1 VDLTAYLRRK
11 KGSSPYL
18 IREVNIYYRNTLWK
32 LALLLFAVI
41 IGLFSL
47 LYTQNLVK
55 SLKAEEKKKVELWAD
70 ALQQI
75 NKSDTSE
82 DLSFISKINENN
94 TTIPVIL
101 TDGSDNIIS
110 VRNFDP
116 ARISDSAFLKKEL
129 SRMKGKNPPIIIE
142 LGGGQIQQVYY
153 RESIILRKLTYYP
166 YVQLSIIILFI
177 FVSYMAFSSSRKA
190 EQNQVWVGMSK
201 ETAHQL
207 GTPTSSLAGWIEI
220 LQIKYPEITI
230 TEELSRDLSRL
241 EKVTER
247 FSKIGSRPDL
257 TPENIINV
265 INQTIDYLKSRTSSK
280 VIIITDSG
288 NLKELFIP
296 INSALFSWVIE
307 NVCKNAIDAITG
319 EGEITIRI
327 SENEESAF
335 IDISDNGKGIPKSA
349 FKKIF
354 KPGYTTKKTGW
365 GLGLSL
371 AKRIIEEYHDGRI
384 FVRHSEVGKGSGIRI
399 VMKKRVS

>member
-1 VDLTAYLRRK
+1 M
-11 KGSSPYL
+11 
-18 IREVNIYYRNTLWK
+18 NIYYRNTLWK
-32 LALLLFAVI
+32 LALLFFAVI

-55 SLKAEEKKKVELWAD
+55 SLKSEERKKVELWAE
-70 ALQQI
+70 ATRQLI
-75 NKSDTSE
+75 ISSDSGE
-82 DLSFISKINENN
+82 YLAFLSSINENN
-94 TTIPVIL
+94 NTIPVIL
-101 TDGSDNIIS
+101 TDGSDKIIS
-110 VRNFDP
+110 ARNFDP
-116 ARISDSAFLKKEL
+116 VKIKDQRFLKMEL
-129 SRMKGKNPPIIIE
+129 VRMKEKNHPIVIDF
-142 LGGGQIQQVYY
+142 GDGQNNFIYY

-166 YVQLSIIILFI
+166 YIQLSIIILFI
-177 FVSYMAFSSSRKA
+177 IVSYLAFSSSRKA

-220 LQIKYPEITI
+220 LQIKHPEISI
-230 TEELSRDLSRL
+230 TEELSRDLERL

-257 TPENIINV
+257 AQENIISV
-265 INQTIDYLKSRTSSK
+265 INQTLDYLKSRTSSK
-280 VIIITDSG
+280 VVTYIDSG
-288 NLKELFIP
+288 TLKEVLIP

-307 NVCKNAIDAITG
+307 NVCKNAVDAITG
-319 EGEITIRI
+319 EGEIRIRI
-327 SENEESAF
+327 SENDQAAF

-371 AKRIIEEYHDGRI
+371 AKRIIEEYHDGKI
-384 FVRHSEVGKGSGIRI
+384 FVRHSEVGKGSCIRI
-399 VMKKRVS
+399 VMKKRIL

>member
-1 VDLTAYLRRK
+1 VK
-11 KGSSPYL
+11 
-18 IREVNIYYRNTLWK
+18 VNIYYRNTLWK

-47 LYTQNLVK
+47 LYTQNLVR
-55 SLKAEEKKKVELWAD
+55 SLKAEEKKKVELWAE
-70 ALQQI
+70 AARQLI
-75 NKSDTSE
+75 NSSDSSE
-82 DLSFISKINENN
+82 DLAFLSSINENN

-116 ARISDSAFLKKEL
+116 ARINDSTFLKTELAKMKE
-129 SRMKGKNPPIIIE
+129 KNHPLIIE
-142 LGGGQIQQVYY
+142 LGYSQVQRIYY

-166 YVQLSIIILFI
+166 YVQLSIIMLFI

-220 LQIKYPEITI
+220 LQIKHPEITI
-230 TEELSRDLSRL
+230 TEELTRDLERL
-241 EKVTER
+241 EKVAER

-257 TPENIINV
+257 SNENIIPV
-265 INQTIDYLKSRTSSK
+265 ITQTIDYLRSRTSSK
-280 VIIITDSG
+280 VEIVISSG
-288 NLKELFIP
+288 DIKELVIP
-296 INSALFSWVIE
+296 LNSALFSWVIE
-307 NVCKNAIDAITG
+307 NVCKNAVDATTG
-319 EGEITIRI
+319 EGKIGIQI
-327 SENEESAF
+327 SENEQAAF

-371 AKRIIEEYHDGRI
+371 AKRIIEEYHDGKI
-384 FVRHSEVGKGSGIRI
+384 FVRHSEIGKGSGIRI
-399 VMKKRVS
+399 VMRKRIS

>member
-1 VDLTAYLRRK
+1 MK
-11 KGSSPYL
+11 
-18 IREVNIYYRNTLWK
+18 VNIYYRNTLWK

-47 LYTQNLVK
+47 LYTQNLVR
-55 SLKAEEKKKVELWAD
+55 SLKAEEKKKVELWAE
-70 ALQQI
+70 AARQLI
-75 NKSDTSE
+75 NSSDSSE
-82 DLSFISKINENN
+82 DLAFLSSINENN

-116 ARISDSAFLKKEL
+116 ARINDSTFLKTELAKMKE
-129 SRMKGKNPPIIIE
+129 KNHPLIIE
-142 LGGGQIQQVYY
+142 LGYSQVQRIYY

-166 YVQLSIIILFI
+166 YVQLSIIMLFI

-220 LQIKYPEITI
+220 LQIKHPEITI
-230 TEELSRDLSRL
+230 TEELTRDLERL
-241 EKVTER
+241 EKVAER

-257 TPENIINV
+257 SNENIIPV
-265 INQTIDYLKSRTSSK
+265 ITQTIDYLRSRTSSK
-280 VIIITDSG
+280 VEIVISSG
-288 NLKELFIP
+288 DIKELVIP
-296 INSALFSWVIE
+296 LNSALFSWVIE
-307 NVCKNAIDAITG
+307 NVCKNAVDATTG
-319 EGEITIRI
+319 EGKIGIQI
-327 SENEESAF
+327 SENEQAAF

-371 AKRIIEEYHDGRI
+371 AKRIIEEYHDGKI
-384 FVRHSEVGKGSGIRI
+384 FVRHSEIGKGSGIRI
-399 VMKKRVS
+399 VMRKRIS

>member
-1 VDLTAYLRRK
+1 
-11 KGSSPYL
+11 
-18 IREVNIYYRNTLWK
+18 VNIYYRNTLWK
-32 LALLLFAVI
+32 LALLFFAVI

-55 SLKAEEKKKVELWAD
+55 SLKSEERKKVELWAE
-70 ALQQI
+70 ATRQLI
-75 NKSDTSE
+75 ISSDSSE
-82 DLSFISKINENN
+82 YLAFLSSINENN
-94 TTIPVIL
+94 NTIPVIL
-101 TDGSDNIIS
+101 TDGSDRIIS
-110 VRNFDP
+110 ARNFDP
-116 ARISDSAFLKKEL
+116 VKLNDTRLLKLEL
-129 SRMKGKNPPIIIE
+129 ARMKEKNNPIVIKFDD
-142 LGGGQIQQVYY
+142 GQIQRIYY

-177 FVSYMAFSSSRKA
+177 IVSYMAFSSSRKA

-220 LQIKYPEITI
+220 LQIKHPEISI
-230 TEELSRDLSRL
+230 TEELSRDLERL

-257 TPENIINV
+257 TEENIIIV
-265 INQTIDYLKSRTSSK
+265 INQTLDYLKSRTSSK
-280 VIIITDSG
+280 VVTDIDSG
-288 NLKELFIP
+288 TLKEVLIP

-307 NVCKNAIDAITG
+307 NVCKNAVDAITG
-319 EGEITIRI
+319 EGKISIRI
-327 SENEESAF
+327 SENDQVAF

-371 AKRIIEEYHDGRI
+371 AKRIIEEYHDGKI
-384 FVRHSEVGKGSGIRI
+384 FVRHSEVGKGSCIRI
-399 VMKKRVS
+399 VMKKRIL

>member
-1 VDLTAYLRRK
+1 
-11 KGSSPYL
+11 
-18 IREVNIYYRNTLWK
+18 VNIYYRNTIWK
-32 LALLLFAVI
+32 LALLIFAVI

-47 LYTQNLVK
+47 LYTENLVK
-55 SLKAEEKKKVELWAD
+55 RLKVEERKKVELWAE
-70 ALQQI
+70 ATRLLI
-75 NKSDTSE
+75 NSSDSSE
-82 DLSFISKINENN
+82 YLPFLSSINENN
-94 TTIPVIL
+94 NTIPVIL

-110 VRNFDP
+110 ARNFDP
-116 ARISDSAFLKKEL
+116 VKIKDINFLKTELARI
-129 SRMKGKNPPIIIE
+129 KGKISPIIIDI
-142 LGGGQIQQVYY
+142 GAGQINRIYY

-177 FVSYMAFSSSRKA
+177 AVSYMAFSSSRKA

-220 LQIKYPEITI
+220 LQLKHPEITI
-230 TEELSRDLSRL
+230 TEELSRDLARL
-241 EKVTER
+241 ERVAER

-257 TPENIINV
+257 EEENIIEV
-265 INQTIDYLKSRTSSK
+265 INQTIDYLRSRTSSK
-280 VIIITDSG
+280 VVIRTDSG
-288 NLKELFIP
+288 NFKEVLIP

-319 EGEITIRI
+319 DGEINIRI
-327 SENEESAF
+327 SENEQNAL

-354 KPGYTTKKTGW
+354 KPGYTTKQTGW

-371 AKRIIEEYHDGRI
+371 AKRIIEEYHDGKI
-384 FVRHSEVGKGSGIRI
+384 FVRHSEIGKGSDIRI
-399 VMKKRVS
+399 VMKKRIL

>member
-1 VDLTAYLRRK
+1 
-11 KGSSPYL
+11 
-18 IREVNIYYRNTLWK
+18 VNIYYRNTLWK
-32 LALLLFAVI
+32 LVLLLFAIV

-47 LYTQNLVK
+47 LYTQKLVK
-55 SLKAEEKKKVELWAD
+55 SLKEEEKKKVELWAE
-70 ALQQI
+70 AARQLI
-75 NKSDTSE
+75 KSSDSSE
-82 DLSFISKINENN
+82 DLAFLSSINENN

-116 ARISDSAFLKKEL
+116 ARINDSTFLKTEL
-129 SRMKGKNPPIIIE
+129 VRMKVKNPPLIIQ
-142 LGGGQIQQVYY
+142 LPDGQVQRIYY

-220 LQIKYPEITI
+220 LQIKHPEITI
-230 TEELSRDLSRL
+230 TEELIRDLERL
-241 EKVTER
+241 EKVAER

-257 TPENIINV
+257 SNENIIPV
-265 INQTIDYLKSRTSSK
+265 ITQTIDYLKSRTSSK
-280 VIIITDSG
+280 VEMQITSG
-288 NLKELFIP
+288 DIKELVIP

-307 NVCKNAIDAITG
+307 NVCKNAVDAITG
-319 EGEITIRI
+319 DGRIEITI
-327 SENEESAF
+327 SENEQTAF
-335 IDISDNGKGIPKSA
+335 IDIIDNGKGIPKSA

-371 AKRIIEEYHDGRI
+371 AKRIIEEYHDGKI
-384 FVRHSEVGKGSGIRI
+384 FVRYSEAGKGSTIRI
-399 VMKKRVS
+399 VMKKGKL